1 MPSETHLMKWLF
13 LLRMESPAVQSSAFY
28 DFVPYRYGPYSF
40 LAAREIDGLEAGR
53 LLEKGGTEI
62 PRGQAEA
69 VEAETRSLQLPLR
82 AAVSEVLERYEGL
95 SRRQLIDYVYGTY
108 PWFASRSELR
118 PPAESRAAPS
128 AVVYT
133 VGYEGRSIDA
143 FLDHL
148 LRSGIKRLVDVRKNA
163 YSRKYGFTGSTLSR
177 LCGHVGVEY
186 VHIPDL
192 GVPKEFRLD
201 LTTPGALKKLFS
213 YYDSTVLPSQ
223 SLALD
228 RVAQMISDG
237 PSALLCFEA
246 DPDHCHRGRVA
257 ARLGAD
263 TRMPVQHL

>member
-13 LLRMESPAVQSSAFY
+13 LLRMESPAVQASAFY

-40 LAAREIDGLEAGR
+40 LAARELGGLEADG
-53 LLEKGGTEI
+53 LLERGGIGI
-62 PRGQAEA
+62 PLGRVEA
-69 VEAETRSLQLPLR
+69 VEAETRSLRLPLR
-82 AAVSEVLERYEGL
+82 EAVSEVLERHEGL
-95 SRRQLIDYVYGTY
+95 SRRQLIDHVYGTY

-148 LRSGIKRLVDVRKNA
+148 LRSGIRRLVDVRKNA
-163 YSRKYGFTGSTLSR
+163 YSRKYGFTGTALSR
-177 LCGHVGVEY
+177 LCGRVGVGY
-186 VHIPDL
+186 IHIPDL
-192 GVPKEFRLD
+192 GVPREHRLD
-201 LTTPGALKKLFS
+201 LSTPGALKELFS
-213 YYDSTVLPSQ
+213 YYDSTVLPAQ
-223 SLALD
+223 SVALD
-228 RVAQMISDG
+228 RVARMISDG